1 MSSDNH
7 QSSSRSHGIDLE
19 AIRDILDQDGVD
31 NLKEVKKADV
41 DWILRDSNID
51 RPLPTKESG
60 NTSTS
65 TDNGAR
71 NNTADDGSSN
81 VPVSP
86 VSPHLLANI
95 SNTNENNS
103 NKTRPSMAPIQEE
116 SASKS
121 STIPVSQNSGS
132 SNKRRESVPNI
143 NSLGGFFSKLKG
155 KFGHKTQDEPVLS
168 CSLIFKDNYSI
179 GSRKSVSSGADLDD
193 YSTISSKYNNNNDSQ
208 SDGLKLSR
216 SMSTPNYSNPAS
228 DPRLEEYIKFYQR
241 KDLRRSS
248 ATSSSRASEFTAPGD
263 RDKKLSIPEHPKYSP
278 LPSALVNGNQNQGD
292 LNLYEGNSSTG
303 NKFSSFLRRR
313 SSTNPPLPSVSIA
326 TEKNRRNSESLGSS
340 LSIPVSTPSPSRS
353 TDVLPEFSDLKP
365 LKRVAFHSLTFLID
379 PPQQIPSRNPRR
391 GNVEVLPNG
400 ALKIN
405 PLTEEDKLA
414 IEKSQVGQG
423 GGIVVGGSG
432 SLDTGKS
439 SDAKKAKDEAD
450 EYKEAS
456 GNNLGKDDDETKV
469 DKHAKLL
476 GIDKPMLSHHNRHNF
491 HNYDIPVKKMAL
503 DVMYTRC
510 CHLREILPI
519 PAILKQIPKGSLAPL
534 PVLQLRNP
542 TPTMVEVQTFADF
555 LRIAPILCVS
565 LDGVSLSYEQFKILL
580 SAMSAKTQLEKVSL
594 RNTPIDSAGWS
605 LLCWF
610 LSRNT
615 VLNKLDITQCPSLSV
630 NTSKKKK
637 KSLSSNDK
645 KDETIRMACN
655 KENRSDMDWALFT
668 ATIVA
673 RGGIEELILTGCC
686 ISDLDIFEKFVKMA
700 VLIKTN
706 RLGLA
711 YNNLSVK
718 QLKIVVDNWLF
729 KPFVRGLDIGYNDL
743 LSLQYLNVFLQK
755 RNDKKFEN
763 HLRQCSLAFLSLNA
777 TNLRFS
783 DAFKEVF
790 ETVVMKFPCLKYLD
804 LSNNPKLFGSFSSS
818 PTKEISNIDVPNRSL
833 ESSATSTSSSEVS
846 KATTTQSSITSY
858 FTSKFPLFP
867 KLIRLHVENNDLS
880 TQALVAISEV
890 LPFCKNLAYFSII
903 GNKVDLT
910 AASALTQGL
919 KNSKTLI
926 TLDCDYDNIPD
937 FIKEKIGLYS
947 MRNMERV
954 LYASKKQDTPAIHED
969 PNLTSLTGQLNNI
982 LSMKAEQKL
991 DLKSP
996 EVQKFIRKATSIRQE
1011 LKDAMNELLK
1021 LQVKNELNLDGKETF
1036 LRFLYIDSSIEKGLQ
1051 LIDNSLVDSQS
1062 KEVNS
1067 SYMIRNVSEDEKNT
1081 YLLKEDNDSYN
1092 NSLDLHKSQKIPISK
1107 SPLSLSRSSSKSNL
1121 THLDRQEGSVLKLLR
1136 LHDFHH
1142 PEDPSESSDIFHSF
1156 DNLSGDEIRKRI
1168 LSVDLGDLDKI
1179 IQYLA
1184 RLKERGISLGNVFNL
1199 NDSSERIDNGD
1210 EAHLVE
1216 EIMGKLKKLNAC
1228 KDSHEE
1234 SSTSNSNEETPTEHN
1249 PPGNSNPSSDNISNK
1264 KNDGVE
1270 ISQAYDQVLTN
1281 LAKLN

>member
-7 QSSSRSHGIDLE
+7 QSSNRSRGIDLD

-31 NLKEVKKADV
+31 NLKEVKKTDV

-51 RPLPTKESG
+51 RPLLTKESR
-60 NTSTS
+60 NTSTR

-71 NNTADDGSSN
+71 NNTNDDGSPKA
-81 VPVSP
+81 PVSP
-86 VSPHLLANI
+86 VSPHLLVNI

-121 STIPVSQNSGS
+121 STIPVSQNSSS

-143 NSLGGFFSKLKG
+143 SSLGGFFSKLKG
-155 KFGHKTQDEPVLS
+155 KFGHKTHDEPVLLR
-168 CSLIFKDNYSI
+168 SLIFKDNYSI
-179 GSRKSVSSGADLDD
+179 SSRKLVSSGADLDD
-193 YSTISSKYNNNNDSQ
+193 SSTVSSKYNSNNDSQ
-208 SDGLKLSR
+208 SDNLKLSR

-248 ATSSSRASEFTAPGD
+248 ATSSRASEFTAPSD
-263 RDKKLSIPEHPKYSP
+263 RDQKQSIPEHPKYSP

-292 LNLYEGNSSTG
+292 VGLYEGTSSTG
-303 NKFSSFLRRR
+303 NRFSSFLRRR

-353 TDVLPEFSDLKP
+353 TDVLPEFADLKP

-432 SLDTGKS
+432 SLDTGKI
-439 SDAKKAKDEAD
+439 SDGEETKDKAN

-519 PAILKQIPKGSLAPL
+519 PAILKQIPKGSLSPL
-534 PVLQLRNP
+534 PILQLRNP
-542 TPTMVEVQTFADF
+542 TPTMVEIQTFADF
-555 LRIAPILCVS
+555 LRIAPIICVS
-565 LDGVSLSYEQFKILL
+565 LDGVNLSYEQFKILL
-580 SAMSAKTQLEKVSL
+580 SAMSAKTQLEKLSL

-630 NTSKKKK
+630 NISRKKK

-645 KDETIRMACN
+645 KDEIIRMACN

-673 RGGIEELILTGCC
+673 REGIEELILTGCC
-686 ISDLDIFEKFVKMA
+686 ISDLDIFEKFVKVA

-718 QLKIVVDNWLF
+718 QLKIIVDNWLF
-729 KPFVRGLDIGYNDL
+729 KPFVRGLDLGYNDL

-755 RNDKKFEN
+755 RNDKEFEG
-763 HLRQCSLAFLSLNA
+763 HIRQCSLAFLSLNA

-790 ETVVMKFPCLKYLD
+790 ETVIMKFPSLKYLD
-804 LSNNPKLFGSFSSS
+804 LSNNSKLFGSFSSS
-818 PTKEISNIDVPNRSL
+818 PTKEISNIDVPNKSL
-833 ESSATSTSSSEVS
+833 ESSATSSSSQESS
-846 KATTTQSSITSY
+846 KSTTTQSSITSY

-880 TQALVAISEV
+880 TPALVALSEV

-926 TLDCDYDNIPD
+926 TLDCDYGNIPD

-954 LYASKKQDTPAIHED
+954 LYASKKQDTPTSHED

-996 EVQKFIRKATSIRQE
+996 EVQKFIHKATSIRQE

-1021 LQVKNELNLDGKETF
+1021 LQIKNELNLDGKETF

-1051 LIDNSLVDSQS
+1051 LIDNSLVDLQS
-1062 KEVNS
+1062 KES
-1067 SYMIRNVSEDEKNT
+1067 DPSYMIRNVSEDEKNT
-1081 YLLKEDNDSYN
+1081 YLLKEDSDSYN
-1092 NSLDLHKSQKIPISK
+1092 NNLDLHKSQNIPISK

-1121 THLDRQEGSVLKLLR
+1121 TQLHRQEGSVLKLLK
-1136 LHDFHH
+1136 LHDYHNSEE
-1142 PEDPSESSDIFHSF
+1142 PSSESSDFFHSF

-1168 LSVDLGDLDKI
+1168 LSVDLGDLDRI

-1199 NDSSERIDNGD
+1199 NDSSEQINNGD

-1228 KDSHEE
+1228 KDTNEE
-1234 SSTSNSNEETPTEHN
+1234 PSISNSNEENHTTHN
-1249 PPGNSNPSSDNISNK
+1249 PPEDSNSSSDNISNN

-1270 ISQAYDQVLTN
+1270 INQAYDQVLTN
-1281 LAKLN
+1281 LAKMN

>member
-7 QSSSRSHGIDLE
+7 QSSNRNHGIDLE
-19 AIRDILDQDGVD
+19 AIRDILDQDSVD
-31 NLKEVKKADV
+31 NLKEVKNTDV
-41 DWILRDSNID
+41 DWILRDSNIE
-51 RPLPTKESG
+51 RPLTKEPV
-60 NTSTS
+60 NTSTGI
-65 TDNGAR
+65 DNGKR
-71 NNTADDGSSN
+71 DNTNDDNSSN
-81 VPVSP
+81 TPVSP

-116 SASKS
+116 SP
-121 STIPVSQNSGS
+121 STTHALPVSQDSSS
-132 SNKRRESVPNI
+132 SNKRRESAPNFS
-143 NSLGGFFSKLKG
+143 SLGGFFSKLKG
-155 KFGHKTQDEPVLS
+155 KFGHKSHDEPAPS
-168 CSLIFKDNYSI
+168 RSLIFKDNYSL
-179 GSRKSVSSGADLDD
+179 GSRKSVSSGTELDD
-193 YSTISSKYNNNNDSQ
+193 SSTVSSKYNNNSDHQ
-208 SDGLKLSR
+208 SDNLQLSR

-241 KDLRRSS
+241 KDLRKSS
-248 ATSSSRASEFTAPGD
+248 AASSNRASESTTQSNGN
-263 RDKKLSIPEHPKYSP
+263 RNLSIPEHPKYSP
-278 LPSALVNGNQNQGD
+278 LPSALVNGNQNQSEVG
-292 LNLYEGNSSTG
+292 LSEGNTSTG
-303 NKFSSFLRRR
+303 NKFSSFLRKR
-313 SSTNPPLPSVSIA
+313 SSTNPPLPSVSMA
-326 TEKNRRNSESLGSS
+326 TERNRRNSESLGSS
-340 LSIPVSTPSPSRS
+340 LSIPVSSPSPSRS

-405 PLTEEDKLA
+405 PLTEEDKAA
-414 IEKSQVGQG
+414 IENSQVGQG

-439 SDAKKAKDEAD
+439 ANGQKAKDEAN

-456 GNNLGKDDDETKV
+456 GSNLGKDDEDTKV

-476 GIDKPMLSHHNRHNF
+476 GIDKPMLSHHNHRSF
-491 HNYDIPVKKMAL
+491 HNYDVPIKKMAL

-519 PAILKQIPKGSLAPL
+519 PAILKQIPNGSLAPL
-534 PVLQLRNP
+534 PILQLRNP
-542 TPTMVEVQTFADF
+542 TPTMVEIQTFADF
-555 LRIAPILCVS
+555 LRIAPIICVS

-580 SAMSAKTQLEKVSL
+580 SAMSAKTQLEKLSL

-630 NTSKKKK
+630 NLSKKKK
-637 KSLSSNDK
+637 KSLHSNDK
-645 KDETIRMACN
+645 KDEIVRMTCN

-718 QLKIVVDNWLF
+718 QLKIIVDDWLF
-729 KPFVRGLDIGYNDL
+729 RPFVRGLDLGYNDF

-755 RNDKKFEN
+755 RNGKEFDGYIC
-763 HLRQCSLAFLSLNA
+763 QCSLAFLSLNA

-790 ETVVMKFPCLKYLD
+790 ETVVMRFPSLKYLD
-804 LSNNPKLFGSFSSS
+804 LSNNPKLFGSFNSS
-818 PTKEISNIDVPNRSL
+818 PSKEISNIEVPVKSL
-833 ESSATSTSSSEVS
+833 ESSATSASSEVS
-846 KATTTQSSITSY
+846 RSTTTQSSITAY

-867 KLIRLHVENNDLS
+867 KLIRLHMENNDLS
-880 TQALVAISEV
+880 TPALVTVAEV
-890 LPFCKNLAYFSII
+890 LPFCKNLAYFSLI

-926 TLDCDYDNIPD
+926 TLDCDYGHIPD
-937 FIKEKIGLYS
+937 FIKDKIGLYS
-947 MRNMERV
+947 MRNLERL
-954 LYASKKQDTPAIHED
+954 LYASSKKSQDPANSHED
-969 PNLTSLTGQLNNI
+969 SNLTSLTGQLNNI
-982 LSMKAEQKL
+982 LSMKAELKL

-996 EVQKFIRKATSIRQE
+996 EVQKFVYKATSIRQE

-1051 LIDNSLVDSQS
+1051 LIDNSLVDHQS
-1062 KEVNS
+1062 NEINS
-1067 SYMIRNVSEDEKNT
+1067 SFMIRNVSEDEKNT
-1081 YLLKEDNDSYN
+1081 YMLKDDSDSYN
-1092 NSLDLHKSQKIPISK
+1092 SHLDLPKSQNIPISK

-1121 THLDRQEGSVLKLLR
+1121 THLDRQEGSVLKLLK
-1136 LHDFHH
+1136 LHDFHNS
-1142 PEDPSESSDIFHSF
+1142 EEPSASADFFHNF
-1156 DNLSGDEIRKRI
+1156 DNLSGDEIRKII
-1168 LSVDLGDLDKI
+1168 LNVDLGDLDKI

-1184 RLKERGISLGNVFNL
+1184 RLKEKGISLGNVFNL
-1199 NDSSERIDNGD
+1199 NDYTEPADNEN

-1216 EIMGKLKKLNAC
+1216 EIMGKLKNFKAC
-1228 KDSHEE
+1228 QDSNEE
-1234 SSTSNSNEETPTEHN
+1234 SSNSNEGIHIDYKTPRDT
-1249 PPGNSNPSSDNISNK
+1249 NSNSDNKSDNK
-1264 KNDGVE
+1264 TDGDE